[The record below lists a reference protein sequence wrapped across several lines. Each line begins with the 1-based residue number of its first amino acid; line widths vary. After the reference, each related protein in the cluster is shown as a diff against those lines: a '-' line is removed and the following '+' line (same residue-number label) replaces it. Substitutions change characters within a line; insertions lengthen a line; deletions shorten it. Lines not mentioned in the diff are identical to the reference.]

1 MASKTTL
8 TAKNL
13 EALGAER
20 LAELLLEVSAG
31 DALSKRHLRRALALK
46 AGPQELT
53 QQVRKRLSAIVR
65 SRAFVDWTK
74 RKALIHDLDAQRF
87 AIAEDIA
94 KDSPRDALDLMWRFL
109 GLAAGIYE
117 RCDDSSGMLGWL
129 FSQALDN
136 LGEIARAAQ
145 PDKPKLAKR
154 CYMALRD
161 NGYGQYDGLIVVL
174 SQALGT
180 QGLEKLRDLFLA
192 ETSLPPKINKY
203 GFDNDAIITKMALQ
217 DIADA
222 LGDVDG
228 YIAQQDADTLT
239 RPHIAAEIA
248 LRLLTAGRER
258 EALTALD
265 ATNLE
270 GVPYLLT
277 QWENAK
283 VQTLDALGQ
292 TDDAQVLR
300 WSSFKRTFSAETL
313 RTYLDGLADFD
324 DVEAENK
331 AMDYAL
337 KFENVHMA
345 LKFLIDWPELEKTAI
360 LVKAHFDEFDGHH
373 YELLT
378 PAADALT
385 AKYPLAATLLHRTL
399 ISFALDKSRYKRYKH
414 AARHLGECESLAEMI
429 TDFGHFQ
436 NHEIYLASLKSKHGL
451 KTSFWAH
458 VENGHFK
465 ELQ

>member
-8 TAKNL
+8 THKNL

-20 LAELLLEVSAG
+20 LADLLLEVSAG
-31 DALSKRHLRRALALK
+31 DALTKRHLRRALAEN
-46 AGPQELT
+46 AGPQELIL
-53 QQVRKRLSAIVR
+53 QVRKRLSTIAR

-74 RKALIHDLDAQRF
+74 RKPLIHDLDAQRS
-87 AIAEDIA
+87 AIAGEIA
-94 KDSPRDALDLMWRFL
+94 KNSPRDALDLMWRFL

-117 RCDDSSGMLGWL
+117 RCDDSSGMLGGL
-129 FSQALDN
+129 FSHALDN
-136 LGEIARAAQ
+136 LGEIALAAT
-145 PDKPKLAKR
+145 PDTSKLAKR
-154 CYMALRD
+154 CYLALRD
-161 NGYGQYDGLIVVL
+161 NGYGQYDGLISVL
-174 SQALGT
+174 SEALEKE
-180 QGLEKLRDLFLA
+180 GLEKLRDLFLA
-192 ETSLPPKINKY
+192 QTSPPPKTSKY
-203 GFDNDAIITKMALQ
+203 GFDNDAATIKMALQ

-222 LGDVDG
+222 LGDVDN
-228 YIAQQDADTLT
+228 YIAQQDADTLSS
-239 RPHIAAEIA
+239 PHIAAEIA
-248 LRLLTAGRER
+248 TRLLAAGRGQ

-265 ATNLE
+265 AADLE
-270 GVPYLLT
+270 GAPYLLT

-292 TDDAQVLR
+292 TDNAQVLR
-300 WSSFKRTFSAETL
+300 WSSFKRTLSAETL

-337 KFENVHMA
+337 KFENVHTA
-345 LKFLIDWPELEKTAI
+345 LRFLLDWPELEKAAM
-360 LVKAHFDEFDGHH
+360 LVKSRFDEFDGNH

-399 ISFALDKSRYKRYKH
+399 INFALDKSRYKRYKH
-414 AARHLGECESLAEMI
+414 AARHLGGCESLAEI
-429 TDFGHFQ
+429 VTDFNPFQ
-436 NHEIYLASLKSKHGL
+436 SHEIYLARLKSKHGL

-458 VENGHFK
+458 VEN
-465 ELQ
+465 